1 MTTPQHGRPEAPS
14 PAVREA
20 TVRPGQRPKEWRRD
34 LLGAGFQAVDIELG
48 ADPQGEGD
56 VRATV
61 VRYLPDPANPPAGFE
76 GRTAVVWVHG
86 MTDYFFQ
93 EHVARRLHAEG
104 YAFYAVDL
112 RKCGRAHRPGQS
124 WHDARDMADY
134 EPDLDAA
141 AALLLGRHPRVVPLA
156 HSTGGLIVPL
166 WLRSL
171 KRREPALAARVA
183 GLVLNSP
190 WLDLQFSEPT
200 RSAARALAKGAGRLK
215 PGLVLP
221 MKESSCYA
229 DTLHV
234 SRHGEW
240 DYALELK
247 PPGGAAKRAG
257 WLRAVIAGQDRVREG
272 LGLDVPILTL
282 CSERSILRRP
292 YSADSHEADTVLDV
306 EQITAAAPKLGPHSA
321 IRRIPGAL
329 HDVFLSR
336 EPAREE
342 ALEATLRFLARLGEE
357 PLGDQRRRSPCRPRR
372 GPARIA
378 SRRYALGAPSLGG
391 HRARPLNPAGAAPNA
406 PHAEPRAAGWDF
418 H

>member
-1 MTTPQHGRPEAPS
+1 MTTPQHGRPDATS
-14 PAVREA
+14 PAAPGA
-20 TVRPGQRPKEWRRD
+20 TVRPGQRPDQWRRD

-56 VRATV
+56 IKATV
-61 VRYLPDPANPPAGFE
+61 VRYLPDPTNPPAGFDE
-76 GRTAVVWVHG
+76 RTAVVWVHG

-93 EHVARRLHAEG
+93 EHVARRLHAED

-124 WHDARDMADY
+124 RHDARDMADY

-141 AALLLGRHPRVVPLA
+141 ASLVLARHPRLVPLA

-171 KRREPALAARVA
+171 TDRDPGLAARVA

-190 WLDLQFSEPT
+190 WLDIQFPEPT
-200 RSAARALAKGAGRLK
+200 RSAARALAKGAGRLR
-215 PGLVLP
+215 PELALP

-240 DYALELK
+240 DYSLELK
-247 PPGGAAKRAG
+247 PPGGVTKRAG
-257 WLRAVIAGQDRVREG
+257 WLRAVVEGHDRVHEG
-272 LGLDVPILTL
+272 LGLKVPILTL
-282 CSERSILRRP
+282 CSDRSILRKP

-329 HDVFLSR
+329 HDVFLSK

-342 ALEATLRFLARLGEE
+342 ALEATLEFLARLG
-357 PLGDQRRRSPCRPRR
+357 D
-372 GPARIA
+372 
-378 SRRYALGAPSLGG
+378 
-391 HRARPLNPAGAAPNA
+391 
-406 PHAEPRAAGWDF
+406 
-418 H
+418 